1 MLRLGMLAGDSG
13 HTVEFT
19 RRLNHVGIPDEQW
32 VDGARVVAAVQTT
45 SRIDPDRIPGY
56 VEQIRECGV
65 EIVPRVDDLIG
76 LVDAVLIETQDGGDH
91 LEQAMPFIRAGVPLF
106 VDKPLATSTADAR
119 QIVEAARARGI
130 AFGSSSALRYSLEVQ
145 DVHRRRD
152 ELGPVV
158 GADAFSVAVLHPR
171 NPGLFHYGV
180 HAVETLYGL
189 MGIGCQS
196 VRCIWD
202 EGTEVVVGRWADG
215 RLGTVRGIRRG
226 KYDFGFT
233 AFCANRVEP
242 RRIDDRYFYREL
254 LKVLVARLTQGEWL
268 LSPEELVEPVAFQ
281 EAAHRSAQRGG
292 DEVRLAT
299 AY

>member
-19 RRLNHVGIPDEQW
+19 RRLNQVGIPDEQW
-32 VDGARVVAAVQTT
+32 VGGARVVAAAQVG

-56 VEQIRECGV
+56 VEQIRQCGV
-65 EIVPRVDDLIG
+65 EIVPRVEDLIG
-76 LVDAVLIETQDGGDH
+76 LVDAVLVETQDGGDH
-91 LEQAMPFIRAGVPLF
+91 LEQAMPFIQAGVPLF
-106 VDKPLATSTADAR
+106 VDKPLATSTTDAR

-158 GADAFSVAVLHPR
+158 GADAYSVAVLHPR

-189 MGIGCQS
+189 MGVGCQS
-196 VRCIWD
+196 VRCVWD
-202 EGTEVVVGRWADG
+202 ETPITHHPRMARDCSDPGRFCHSSIGFPSGSRTEQFKTPSAP
-215 RLGTVRGIRRG
+215 RLGRASLTSPRARH
-226 KYDFGFT
+226 
-233 AFCANRVEP
+233 CASVASMSSTQTP
-242 RRIDDRYFYREL
+242 RC
-254 LKVLVARLTQGEWL
+254 W
-268 LSPEELVEPVAFQ
+268 
-281 EAAHRSAQRGG
+281 
-292 DEVRLAT
+292 
-299 AY
+299 